1 MSLTNR
7 VGLLAGTAVLAF
19 SGVGLAGTGDT
30 NSEAL
35 AEIAKL
41 KAELAEL
48 KAQQGDNWLTEQRAS
63 EIRSLVQ
70 DVLADADTRASL
82 QSTGMTAGWD
92 KGFFLASPDGNFRL
106 RIKGQL
112 QFRYVLNY
120 RDLPQDVRDATDAD
134 RWTKGFENR
143 RTKLIF
149 EGNIFDKTWLY
160 RVELNFNRGVLD
172 DDGFQQSDSG
182 AAQLQDAWIQK
193 DFENGLYLRFGQYKP
208 PFLREELVNSA
219 RQLAV
224 ERSLVNDRYSQG
236 RSQGVSLGFES
247 DMFRVEGM
255 FSDGIGQQTNI
266 WGANFSNTPW
276 QQTTTEYAFTARA
289 EFLLAGEWK
298 QFDDFT
304 SWNGEPFGLMIGAAA
319 NWQRA
324 EFGTNAFGV
333 GVGQQLGAT
342 ADISAEF
349 GGANLYGA
357 FVWANPD
364 LDGDGTPS
372 GDRNELAFVVQGG
385 FMIVPDTFE
394 IFGRYEWADPD
405 VSDQK
410 DLNVLT
416 VGVNWYFAKNAAKFT
431 TDVGFSFEDFDSF
444 YANSGAGWL
453 VGYNETQFVWRA
465 QFQLLF

>member
-7 VGLLAGTAVLAF
+7 VGLLAGTAVFALA
-19 SGVGLAGTGDT
+19 GVGFAGTGDT

-48 KAQQGDNWLTEQRAS
+48 KAQQGDNWLTEQRSA

-106 RIKGQL
+106 RIKGQI

-120 RDLPQDVRDATDAD
+120 RDLPSNVTDQGQD

-143 RTKLIF
+143 RTKLTF
-149 EGNIFDKTWLY
+149 EGNIFDQTWLY
-160 RVELNFNRGVLD
+160 KVQAAFNRGNLD
-172 DDGFQQSDSG
+172 DAGVQQEDSG

-224 ERSLVNDRYSQG
+224 ERSLVNERYNQDY
-236 RSQGVSLGFES
+236 SQGVSLGFES

-255 FSDGIGQQTNI
+255 FSDGIGDTGNV
-266 WGANFSNTPW
+266 WGRSFQNSPW
-276 QQTTTEYAFTARA
+276 QETTTEYAFTARA
-289 EFLLAGEWK
+289 EFLAAGEWK

-304 SWNGEPFGLMIGAAA
+304 SWNGEPFGLMIGAAV

-324 EFGTNAFGV
+324 EFGTNDPLGPF
-333 GVGQQLGAT
+333 GQQLGAT
-342 ADISAEF
+342 VDASVEF

-364 LDGDGTPS
+364 LDGEGTAG
-372 GDRNELAFVVQGG
+372 GDRDELAFIVQGG
-385 FMIVPDTFE
+385 FMLVPDTFE

-405 VSDQK
+405 TGEN
-410 DLNVLT
+410 DLNLLT
-416 VGVNWYFAKNAAKFT
+416 AGVNWYFAKNAAKFT
-431 TDVGFSFEDFDSF
+431 ADVGFSLEDFDSS

-453 VGYNETQFVWRA
+453 VGFNETQIVLRA

>member
-7 VGLLAGTAVLAF
+7 VGLLAGAATLALTGAGF
-19 SGVGLAGTGDT
+19 AGTGDT

-48 KAQQGDNWLTEQRAS
+48 KSQQGDNWLTEQRAA

-82 QSTGMTAGWD
+82 QSSGMTAGWD
-92 KGFFLASPDGNFRL
+92 KGFFRASPDGNFRL
-106 RIKGQL
+106 RVKGQI
-112 QFRYVLNY
+112 QFRYVMNY
-120 RDLPQDVRDATDAD
+120 RDIQTSGSED

-143 RTKLIF
+143 RTKLTF

-160 RVELNFNRGVLD
+160 KVQAAFNRGNLD
-172 DDGFQQSDSG
+172 AAGAQQTDSG
-182 AAQLQDAWIQK
+182 AAELEDAWIQK
-193 DFENGLYLRFGQYKP
+193 DFENGLYLRFGQYKA
-208 PFLREELVNSA
+208 PFLREELVSSA

-224 ERSLVNDRYSQG
+224 ERSLLNERYNQDYT
-236 RSQGVSLGFES
+236 QGVSVGFES

-255 FSDGIGQQTNI
+255 FSDGIGDNNV
-266 WGANFSNTPW
+266 WGPSYQNSPW
-276 QQTTTEYAFTARA
+276 QRNTTEYAFTARA
-289 EFLLAGEWK
+289 EFLAAGEWK

-304 SWNGEPFGLMIGAAA
+304 SWNGEPFGLMIGAAI

-324 EFGTNAFGV
+324 EFGLDGPPTDFG
-333 GVGQQLGAT
+333 QELGGT

-357 FVWANPD
+357 FVWVNPD
-364 LDGDGTPS
+364 LDGDSGS
-372 GDRNELAFVVQGG
+372 AGDRNEIGFLVQGG
-385 FMIVPDTFE
+385 FMLVPDTFE

-405 VSDQK
+405 ISGED
-410 DLNVLT
+410 DLNVIT
-416 VGVNWYFAKNAAKFT
+416 AGVNWYFAKNAAKFT
-431 TDVGFSFEDFDSF
+431 ADVGFSLDDFGST
-444 YANSGAGWL
+444 YAKSGAGWL
-453 VGYNETQFVWRA
+453 NGFGEDEIVLRA
-465 QFQLLF
+465 QWQLLF